1 MTREEFI
8 AFIEMMFPDNIKRE
22 ITEAK
27 LRDVSEKM
35 ANLCYD
41 SQDIASSA
49 AGTVQQPITP
59 SSAAPTIT
67 NGYWAVTI
75 PGTYTNFGNVVLPE
89 NNFGFIF
96 KNGSSFTIQSVEMPM
111 QDLTSLENRVTE
123 NENKVDDFIENYA
136 VEIDQEFNENSTNA
150 IANDVVTKRTSLLE
164 RLEDEATEIIEGE
177 GELVYNKGFTEFK
190 ADHLSYFK
198 GNGLLR
204 NNNVFSSISGE
215 PRVVFQNIPI
225 EENTK
230 ILVTLSNVVS
240 TPMDSVYLIARNKS
254 TQVWDVLIS
263 EKVSSTSSTASATIS
278 NIYYDI
284 YSVMSYNNSTV
295 FNVKKMLLNSTY
307 EKFDKNYLYDKLNN
321 SGSYANPIGKLID
334 VATISLPYGYS
345 TFYYPWII
353 ETKNIENPKGKFYL
367 YFSTDHAGVNGK
379 IGMFYSDDLVSWTFY
394 GTVIQASTFGWV
406 NAECE
411 TPTVLW
417 IEEVKKFYCY
427 FQTNP
432 SRGGLGYAQATQI
445 AESADGITW
454 TWVKEAF
461 NITMNKM
468 KGDGHN
474 GYFVC
479 QKINGIYKGVSLF
492 GGTDIDFRATHFSKD
507 GLNWITHQKEAQAVY
522 TSSFF
527 WRENSLCKVSNYDI
541 VSESGAGGVAGS
553 YKKFI
558 LSYVDEDLEVIG
570 QGDVLGNIIPSGEGQ
585 VVSSLATNVIEGQV
599 YLSAVFSKNKI
610 VIKKIV

>member
-1 MTREEFI
+1 MAIDRNITININDTSPLANTAYVDLGKENKVYNKAQVNELVEDLREGALGSI
-8 AFIEMMFPDNIKRE
+8 LP
-22 ITEAK
+22 
-27 LRDVSEKM
+27 SQ
-35 ANLCYD
+35 NLEELNALEDGNYY
-41 SQDIASSA
+41 AA
-49 AGTVQQPITP
+49 EAGTYAFGVTVPNGWQYRFNKVGNIWKTLTKVQT
-59 SSAAPTIT
+59 
-67 NGYWAVTI
+67 
-75 PGTYTNFGNVVLPE
+75 
-89 NNFGFIF
+89 
-96 KNGSSFTIQSVEMPM
+96 PM

-150 IANDVVTKRTSLLE
+150 IANDVVSKRTSLLE
-164 RLEDEATEIIEGE
+164 KLENEATEIIEGE
-177 GELVYNKGFTEFK
+177 GVV
-190 ADHLSYFK
+190 SYTAQYSKFNTDYSIYRK
-198 GNGLLR
+198 GNGELSSGNIYIPSSASTIVFQDIPIQENTRVRVKLSNQVSSSKGVAFLLAR
-204 NNNVFSSISGE
+204 DKISGLW
-215 PRVVFQNIPI
+215 
-225 EENTK
+225 K
-230 ILVTLSNVVS
+230 TLIN
-240 TPMDSVYLIARNKS
+240 
-254 TQVWDVLIS
+254 
-263 EKVSSTSSTASATIS
+263 EKVSTSTSIAEAIMSFAD
-278 NIYYDI
+278 YDK
-284 YSVMSYNNSTV
+284 YSLMAYKDSTV
-295 FNVKKMLLNSTY
+295 FLLEIEDLTNVKTS
-307 EKFDKNYLYDKLNN
+307 FDKDYLYNKLNQ
-321 SGSYANPIGKLID
+321 SGSYANPIGKLVDIT
-334 VATISLPYGYS
+334 TISLPSGYT

-353 ETKNIENPKGKFYL
+353 TTENIENPKGKYYL
-367 YFSTDHAGVNGK
+367 YFSTDHAGNAGK
-379 IGMFYSDDLVSWTFY
+379 IGMFYSDNLIDWTFY

-427 FQTNP
+427 FQTTP